1 MIVVEERKVAAQV
14 LSKFKVMFPSFGAK
28 MDSDQEWT
36 NLMLDEWGMG
46 LRGMQQID
54 VLQAVE
60 LVRRSGSEFAPS
72 LPKFV
77 EYCGG
82 RPKLHNALDHVKE
95 NDVDYSRLWMNA
107 DDKGKYRFFVDYPFT
122 NVPGYVRKW
131 FIEYNKQH
139 RGWTAQE
146 SNMMIKFHA
155 QPTWL
160 DVSDD
165 EQDNR
170 RERLNDMVDQHQ
182 KKIINYFINRSNA

>member
-60 LVRRSGSEFAPS
+60 LVRRSGSDFAPS

-95 NDVDYSRLWMNA
+95 PEVN
-107 DDKGKYRFFVDYPFT
+107 DYPFHK
-122 NVPGYVRKW
+122 VPGYIKKW

-165 EQDNR
+165 DQDNR
-170 RERLNDMVDQHQ
+170 RERINDMVDQHQ